1 MSKKFVG
8 VIAYCAL
15 LTGCSGFLCAH
26 DKGMEATSSDQAV
39 TATVVHIGCGA
50 ITKDATWVTLHR
62 TGDKYD
68 RRDDIIFS
76 AVQEHPVELKWLDDS
91 HLSID
96 CHCSDTDV
104 RFQVVKI
111 GGTKVSY
118 K

>member
-1 MSKKFVG
+1 
-8 VIAYCAL
+8 
-15 LTGCSGFLCAH
+15 
-26 DKGMEATSSDQAV
+26 MEAASSDQAV
-39 TATVVHIGCGA
+39 TATVVYIRCGA
-50 ITKDATWVTLHR
+50 TSKNATWVTLHR

-76 AVQEHPVELKWLDDS
+76 VVQQRPVELKWLDDS

-104 RFQVVKI
+104 RFQVIKI
-111 GGTKVSY
+111 GGTQVAY

>member
-1 MSKKFVG
+1 MSKRFG

-15 LTGCSGFLCAH
+15 LTACSGFPCAH

-39 TATVVHIGCGA
+39 TATVVYIRCGA
-50 ITKDATWVTLHR
+50 VAKDATWVTLHR
-62 TGDKYD
+62 TGDKFD
-68 RRDDIIFS
+68 RRDDMVFS
-76 AVQEHPVELKWLDDS
+76 AVQQRPIDLKWLDDS

-96 CHCSDTDV
+96 CHCSDKDV

-111 GGTKVSY
+111 GGTNVSY